1 MKENLTNLQERPRCA
16 WVPKD
21 HQLYEAYHDNEWGVA
36 VHDDLKHFEFL
47 ILESAQAGLSW
58 ETILKRR
65 LHYAEAFANF
75 NWIEIAKFNQQK
87 VENLMKNSGIIKNRL
102 KIQAA
107 INNAQR
113 FMEVREEFGTF
124 DTYVWQFVGGKT
136 KNNYRKSIKEVPSET
151 EESRA
156 LSKDLRR
163 RNFKFVGPT
172 IMYAYMQAVGMV
184 NDHTQDCFCYV
195 QES

>member
-1 MKENLTNLQERPRCA
+1 MKKDLTNPQVRSRCA

-21 HQLYEAYHDNEWGVA
+21 HQLYEEYHDNEWGVA

-47 ILESAQAGLSW
+47 VLESAQAGLSW

-65 LHYAEAFANF
+65 LNYAKAFANF
-75 NWIEIAKFNQQK
+75 NWIEVAKFTPEQ
-87 VENLMKNSGIIKNRL
+87 VEDLMKNPGIIKNRL
-102 KIQAA
+102 KIHAT
-107 INNAQR
+107 IHNAQR

-124 DTYVWQFVGGKT
+124 DAYVWQFVGGKT
-136 KNNYRKSIKEVPSET
+136 KNNYRKSIKEVPAET

-195 QES
+195 HET